1 MGDLSRMFGSN
12 AFEEGGWGMYP
23 VLVLGTLLVVS
34 GGRYAFDGE
43 PVRLRFIAVLSL
55 TLMVF
60 SVGGT
65 LSAIAKTF
73 WFLEDETRVPLVR
86 YAYVLAEGLKESSRP
101 CVMGL
106 AFLGLGLI
114 LVTIGVYRVGRRELS
129 AGRG

>member
-1 MGDLSRMFGSN
+1 MGDLSSMFGSS
-12 AFEEGGWGMYP
+12 AFAEGGWGMYP

-43 PVRLRFIAVLSL
+43 PIRLRFIVASSL

-60 SVGGT
+60 SIGGT
-65 LSAIAKTF
+65 LSAIAKTL
-73 WFLEDETRVPLVR
+73 WYLEDETRVPAAR

-101 CVMGL
+101 GVMGL

-129 AGRG
+129 AARD